1 MPLIRHRRAPCGA
14 RLPGHL
20 PRPKPCYFNPRAP
33 CGARRTSILCSLW
46 SSQFQSTR
54 PLRGATGRRLIAGSV
69 DCISIH
75 APLAGRDGL
84 GTCSPGSISQFQST
98 RPLRGATSLRA
109 ASQLRSHISIHAP
122 LAGRD
127 AVPPVCTGPLGY
139 FNPRAP
145 CGARLAREVAGDR
158 RADFN
163 PRAPCGARLFP
174 PLLPP
179 VPSNFNPRAP
189 CGARPPHGLIPSI
202 SIQISI
208 HAPLAG
214 RDERLTP
221 LLQRLVDFNPRAP
234 CGARQRQRQ
243 YREANREFQSTRPL
257 RGATTSGCGHFVAS

>member
-145 CGARLAREVAGDR
+145 CGARR
-158 RADFN
+158 RGVRPSPGGWYFN
-163 PRAPCGARLFP
+163 PRAPCGARQLVQSKILLRGIFQSTR
-174 PLLPP
+174 PL
-179 VPSNFNPRAP
+179 R
-189 CGARPPHGLIPSI
+189 GATIGSVQNTITGY
-202 SIQISI
+202 ISI

-214 RDERLTP
+214 RD
-221 LLQRLVDFNPRAP
+221 
-234 CGARQRQRQ
+234 
-243 YREANREFQSTRPL
+243 RP
-257 RGATTSGCGHFVAS
+257 AA